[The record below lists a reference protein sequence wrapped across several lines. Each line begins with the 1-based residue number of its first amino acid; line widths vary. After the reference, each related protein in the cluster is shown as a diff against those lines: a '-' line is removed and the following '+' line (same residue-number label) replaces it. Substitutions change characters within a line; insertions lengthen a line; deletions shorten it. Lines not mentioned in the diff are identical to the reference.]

1 MYEIWK
7 NYSVFFNNSSAD
19 ADEAVFG
26 NKCFFESLE
35 DLFESFSFGY
45 ELLFRLLITVLII
58 YIICSL
64 FNMIIEIIP
73 VHNNRIRTMLTI
85 FRSFVNYAAVIFTI
99 CFGLNII
106 GIDVST
112 IVASLGIVALDIGFG
127 AKSLIED
134 VITGL
139 FMIA

>member
-1 MYEIWK
+1 MK
-7 NYSVFFNNSSAD
+7 SKKFFQFVVSIVILLMLMNLSLATN
-19 ADEAVFG
+19 V
-26 NKCFFESLE
+26 FESLE
-35 DLFESFSFGY
+35 DLFGSFFSY
-45 ELLFRLLITVLII
+45 DLLFRLLITVLII

-85 FRSFVNYAAVIFTI
+85 FRSFVNYAAVIFAI

-112 IVASLGIVALDIGFG
+112 IVASLGIVALVIGFG
-127 AKSLIED
+127 AESLIED

>member
-1 MYEIWK
+1 MLMK
-7 NYSVFFNNSSAD
+7 LSLATNV
-19 ADEAVFG
+19 
-26 NKCFFESLE
+26 FESLE
-35 DLFESFSFGY
+35 DLFGSISFSY
-45 ELLFRLLITVLII
+45 DLLFRLLITVLII

-73 VHNNRIRTMLTI
+73 VHNDRNRTMLTI
-85 FRSFVNYAAVIFTI
+85 FRSFVNYAAVIFAI

-112 IVASLGIVALDIGFG
+112 IVASLGIVALVIGFG
-127 AKSLIED
+127 AESLIED

>member
-1 MYEIWK
+1 
-7 NYSVFFNNSSAD
+7 
-19 ADEAVFG
+19 
-26 NKCFFESLE
+26 
-35 DLFESFSFGY
+35 
-45 ELLFRLLITVLII
+45 
-58 YIICSL
+58 
-64 FNMIIEIIP
+64 MIIEIIP

-85 FRSFVNYAAVIFTI
+85 FRSFVNYAAVIFAI

-112 IVASLGIVALDIGFG
+112 IVSSLGIVGLVIGFG
-127 AKSLIED
+127 AESLIED

>member
-1 MYEIWK
+1 MLMK
-7 NYSVFFNNSSAD
+7 LSLATNV
-19 ADEAVFG
+19 
-26 NKCFFESLE
+26 FESLK
-35 DLFESFSFGY
+35 DLFGSFSFSY
-45 ELLFRLLITVLII
+45 DLLFRLLITVLII

-73 VHNNRIRTMLTI
+73 VHNNQIRTMLTI
-85 FRSFVNYAAVIFTI
+85 FRSFANYAAVIFAI

-112 IVASLGIVALDIGFG
+112 IVASLGIVALDIDFG
-127 AKSLIED
+127 AESLIED

>member
-1 MYEIWK
+1 
-7 NYSVFFNNSSAD
+7 
-19 ADEAVFG
+19 
-26 NKCFFESLE
+26 
-35 DLFESFSFGY
+35 
-45 ELLFRLLITVLII
+45 
-58 YIICSL
+58 
-64 FNMIIEIIP
+64 MIIEIIP

>member
-1 MYEIWK
+1 MKSKKIIQ
-7 NYSVFFNNSSAD
+7 FFSIIVLLMLMKLSLATN
-19 ADEAVFG
+19 V
-26 NKCFFESLE
+26 FESLK
-35 DLFESFSFGY
+35 DLFGSFSFSY
-45 ELLFRLLITVLII
+45 DLLFRLLIIVLII

-85 FRSFVNYAAVIFTI
+85 FRSFVNYAAVIFAI

-112 IVASLGIVALDIGFG
+112 IVASLGIVALVIGFG
-127 AKSLIED
+127 AESLIED
-134 VITGL
+134 VIAGL

>member
-1 MYEIWK
+1 MLMK
-7 NYSVFFNNSSAD
+7 LSLATNV
-19 ADEAVFG
+19 
-26 NKCFFESLE
+26 FESLK
-35 DLFESFSFGY
+35 DLFGSFSFSY
-45 ELLFRLLITVLII
+45 DLLFRLLITVLII

-73 VHNNRIRTMLTI
+73 VHNNQIRTMLTI
-85 FRSFVNYAAVIFTI
+85 FRSFANYVAVIFAI

-112 IVASLGIVALDIGFG
+112 IVASLGIVALVIGFG
-127 AKSLIED
+127 AESLIED

>member
-1 MYEIWK
+1 MPMK
-7 NYSVFFNNSSAD
+7 LSLATNV
-19 ADEAVFG
+19 
-26 NKCFFESLE
+26 FESLK
-35 DLFESFSFGY
+35 DLFGSISFSY
-45 ELLFRLLITVLII
+45 DLLFRLLITVLII

-85 FRSFVNYAAVIFTI
+85 FRSFVNYAAVIFAI

-112 IVASLGIVALDIGFG
+112 IVASLGIVALDIDFG
-127 AKSLIED
+127 AESLIED

>member
-1 MYEIWK
+1 MLMK
-7 NYSVFFNNSSAD
+7 LSLATNV
-19 ADEAVFG
+19 
-26 NKCFFESLE
+26 FESLE
-35 DLFESFSFGY
+35 DLFGSISFSY
-45 ELLFRLLITVLII
+45 DLLFRLLITVLII

-73 VHNNRIRTMLTI
+73 VHNNRIRTVLTI
-85 FRSFVNYAAVIFTI
+85 FRGFANYAAVTFAI

-112 IVASLGIVALDIGFG
+112 IVASLGIVALDIDFG
-127 AKSLIED
+127 AESLIED

-139 FMIA
+139 FMIP

>member
-1 MYEIWK
+1 MKSKKIIQ
-7 NYSVFFNNSSAD
+7 FFSIIVLLMPMKLSMATN
-19 ADEAVFG
+19 V
-26 NKCFFESLE
+26 FFESLE
-35 DLFESFSFGY
+35 DLFESFSFSY
-45 ELLFRLLITVLII
+45 DLLFRLLITVLII

-112 IVASLGIVALDIGFG
+112 IVASLGIVALVIGFG
-127 AKSLIED
+127 AESLIED

>member
-1 MYEIWK
+1 MLMK
-7 NYSVFFNNSSAD
+7 LSLATNV
-19 ADEAVFG
+19 
-26 NKCFFESLE
+26 FESLE
-35 DLFESFSFGY
+35 DLFGSISFSY
-45 ELLFRLLITVLII
+45 DLLFRLLITVLII

-85 FRSFVNYAAVIFTI
+85 FISFANYAAVIFAI

-112 IVASLGIVALDIGFG
+112 IVASLGIVALVIGFG
-127 AKSLIED
+127 AESLIED

>member
-1 MYEIWK
+1 MLMK
-7 NYSVFFNNSSAD
+7 LSLATNV
-19 ADEAVFG
+19 
-26 NKCFFESLE
+26 FESLE
-35 DLFESFSFGY
+35 DLFGSFSFSY
-45 ELLFRLLITVLII
+45 DLLFRLLITVLII

-73 VHNNRIRTMLTI
+73 VHNNRIRTMLAI
-85 FRSFVNYAAVIFTI
+85 FRSFVNYAAVIFAI

-112 IVASLGIVALDIGFG
+112 IVASLGIVALVIGFG
-127 AKSLIED
+127 AESLIED

>member
-1 MYEIWK
+1 MLMK
-7 NYSVFFNNSSAD
+7 LSLATNV
-19 ADEAVFG
+19 
-26 NKCFFESLE
+26 FESLE
-35 DLFESFSFGY
+35 DLFESFSFSY
-45 ELLFRLLITVLII
+45 DLLFRLLITVLII

-73 VHNNRIRTMLTI
+73 VHNNRIMTTLTI
-85 FRSFVNYAAVIFTI
+85 FRSVASYAAVIFAI

-112 IVASLGIVALDIGFG
+112 IVASLGIVALDIDFG
-127 AKSLIED
+127 AESLIED